1 MESLDLL
8 VIIIYFIGITLYGLW
23 ISRKNRSME
32 TFFRGGRKFKWWI
45 MMGQAFGT
53 GTHAEMPV
61 AQAGAAFQG
70 GFSTIWYQWKNLL
83 ITPFYWLIGPWYRRS
98 ERTTIAEMVTDRYG
112 KETGLFYTLF
122 AIVFFIFIMGSM
134 LQGAAKVISVASGG
148 AVSPTGVVIGMT
160 VAFMIYSYFGGLVA
174 AAHTEF
180 IQGLLIIV
188 LSFLLIPNGFNR
200 IGGFSGMRD
209 SLPSD
214 FFKLF
219 SEESG
224 MGTFMILMLAINGIV
239 GITAQPHMMSMFAT
253 GNSER
258 AGRIGQTYGTFVKRL
273 ITIGWVLTGMVVAV
287 IVIKEGAS
295 LEDPEHAFGY
305 AARLLLAP
313 GLTGL
318 MIACILAA
326 NMSSCSNFMVN
337 LGALFTKDVY
347 RPYINKTAS
356 DQQML
361 KVGRISSLVLTL
373 SGVLFAISIKNVLA
387 AFLFAETI
395 AAFMGILIVGGFLW
409 KRANRYGAV
418 SSVVL
423 AFTVYYFLNYRNT
436 GDLQLI
442 YTWTPVPFGWAML
455 VGFGILIVVSLA
467 TPQEP
472 FDKTAIFFKK
482 MTKLSDTDLEKST
495 NPLFTV
501 EESGDD
507 LLFLDLPG
515 WLKMQ
520 RWRNFWSR
528 YREDLVGFILAW
540 GFVAFLIFLA
550 WMITSS
556 ALAH

>member
-1 MESLDLL
+1 MERLDLL
-8 VIIIYFIGITLYGLW
+8 VIIIYFFGITFYGLW
-23 ISRKNRSME
+23 ISRKTRSSD
-32 TFFRGGRKFKWWI
+32 TYFRGDRKFKWWI

-112 KETGLFYTLF
+112 KNAGLFYTVF
-122 AIVFFIFIMGSM
+122 AIAFFIFIMGSM

-148 AVSPTGVVIGMT
+148 AISPTGVVIGMT
-160 VAFMIYSYFGGLVA
+160 AAFMIYSFFGGLVA

-188 LSFLLIPNGFNR
+188 LSFMLIPNGFDR
-200 IGGFSGMRD
+200 VGGFTGLRE
-209 SLPSD
+209 SLPTD
-214 FFKLF
+214 FFSLF

-224 MGTFMILMLAINGIV
+224 MGTFTILMLAVNGIV
-239 GITAQPHMMSMFAT
+239 GITAQPHMLSMFAT
-253 GNSER
+253 GNTER

-287 IVIKEGAS
+287 IVIREGVD
-295 LEDPEHAFGY
+295 LHDPEHAFGF
-305 AARLLLAP
+305 AARMLLAP

-337 LGALFTKDVY
+337 LGALFTRDIY
-347 RPYINKTAS
+347 RPYFGPEAS
-356 DQQML
+356 DRQLL
-361 KVGRISSLVLTL
+361 KVGRISSLILTL
-373 SGVLFAISIKNVLA
+373 SGVLFAVTIKNVLA
-387 AFLFAETI
+387 AFLFAETV

-409 KRANRYGAV
+409 KRSNRYGAV
-418 SSVVL
+418 SAVII
-423 AFTVYYFLNYRNT
+423 AFGIYYLLNYNNT
-436 GDLQLI
+436 GNLQLI
-442 YTWTPVPFGWAML
+442 YTWRPVPFGWAML
-455 VGFGILIVVSLA
+455 AGIVTLIFVSLI
-467 TPQEP
+467 TPEEP
-472 FDKTAIFFKK
+472 AGKLALFFGK
-482 MTKLSDTDLEKST
+482 MSRLAEADRKGLKLQSLSAGET
-495 NPLFTV
+495 
-501 EESGDD
+501 GDD

-515 WLKMQ
+515 WFHAG
-520 RWRNFWSR
+520 RWKNFWRR

-540 GFVAFLIFLA
+540 GFVACLILLA
-550 WMITSS
+550 WGV
-556 ALAH
+556 LKL